1 MGQKPSWKDNQLID
15 AIPKCKSFTEV
26 AKFLG
31 MSKSTNTLLRKRA
44 EQLGLNY
51 SHFKGSG
58 ITPKPLNEI
67 LVLSDKEMQCTHRLK
82 LRLIKENYF
91 DHKCYRCG
99 LTEWNNLPTPIE
111 LEHINGNR
119 CDNRLENLTLLCPN
133 CHAQTETYRAKNIK
147 KSKKKMLG

>member
-1 MGQKPSWKDNQLID
+1 MGQKPSWKDDQLID

-31 MSKSTNTLLRKRA
+31 MSRSTNSLLKKRA
-44 EQLGLNY
+44 DQLGLNY
-51 SHFKGSG
+51 SHFKVSG
-58 ITPKPLNEI
+58 MTAKPLSEILISDNEI
-67 LVLSDKEMQCTHRLK
+67 GCTHRLK
-82 LRLIKENYF
+82 LRLIEENYF
-91 DHKCYRCG
+91 ERKCYRCG
-99 LTEWNNLPTPIE
+99 LITWNGELAPLE

-147 KSKKKMLG
+147 KYK